1 MFNCGNK
8 KRKIFLLAETKSKIL
23 FCLGKQKIF
32 SFAWENNNRH
42 FFTCGNKP
50 NDFFLLGKTK
60 TYFLFLGK
68 TKPDIFSLAESN

>member
-1 MFNCGNK
+1 MCNT
-8 KRKIFLLAETKSKIL
+8 EEYVQMQ
-23 FCLGKQKIF
+23 KQKTITDI
-32 SFAWENNNRH
+32 

-50 NDFFLLGKTK
+50 NDFFLLWKTK